1 MKNNNESDFYEKF
14 KICASTLKFEESNKI
29 IKDDKDNKKGDEKM
43 CNVRITSKAVTATC
57 IGIILISG
65 VVFATNFEKI
75 KEYFDSRNIGKG
87 LDSAIEKGYIE
98 NTNMDYIHEDGTLIN
113 SNKEIINNVGLDAK
127 IENFLMDDNNISVEF
142 NFKFDEM
149 INEYINLDNI
159 DKINLDDLIVRDDNN
174 TILYS
179 STDKETFENYCNE
192 NNLNYDNYKI
202 DNYFYNSGL
211 NSFFSKHNKNTNEAN
226 LIYNIYSNNY
236 PKSKQ
241 LNFSFKTI
249 TISQEDKEITLTG
262 NWDIQIDVPEVMYNR
277 SYESYKVTYCNN
289 KNFEI
294 YAANV
299 SETGFEIGI
308 IISNIEKVEF
318 PEELKNIQKEII
330 ASGKDKSKE
339 WSNIISQSP
348 YKEMY
353 ENYNIKKTPIIDSYV
368 ENANGEKFKCSL
380 SPSRKYK
387 KGWIDNNRYEY
398 YETYDMTKY
407 NSTDKMKVVLNYYGE
422 NVIIELAK

>member
-29 IKDDKDNKKGDEKM
+29 IKDENYNKKREKKM
-43 CNVRITSKAVTATC
+43 WNVRITSKAVTATC

-87 LDSAIEKGYIE
+87 IDSAIEKGYIE

-179 STDKETFENYCNE
+179 SADKETFENYCNE

-211 NSFFSKHNKNTNEAN
+211 NSFFSKHDKNTNEAN
-226 LIYNIYSNNY
+226 LVYNIY
-236 PKSKQ
+236 
-241 LNFSFKTI
+241 
-249 TISQEDKEITLTG
+249 
-262 NWDIQIDVPEVMYNR
+262 
-277 SYESYKVTYCNN
+277 
-289 KNFEI
+289 
-294 YAANV
+294 
-299 SETGFEIGI
+299 
-308 IISNIEKVEF
+308 
-318 PEELKNIQKEII
+318 
-330 ASGKDKSKE
+330 
-339 WSNIISQSP
+339 
-348 YKEMY
+348 
-353 ENYNIKKTPIIDSYV
+353 
-368 ENANGEKFKCSL
+368 
-380 SPSRKYK
+380 
-387 KGWIDNNRYEY
+387 
-398 YETYDMTKY
+398 
-407 NSTDKMKVVLNYYGE
+407 
-422 NVIIELAK
+422 